1 MKKQSINSKIIILLL
16 MGILFWPFSS
26 SGATTQEIIQKVQK
40 TYENA
45 QDVSSE
51 FSQKIVISSLEKEIE
66 KTGKTIFKKPGKLY
80 VEYDGDDGKLYIS
93 DGKKLWI
100 YEKGDNQVDLYSVSA
115 QMLPE
120 EALAFLGGLGNL
132 SAQFKVSSLNKKELQ
147 RIKATRNLDWLSLI
161 PKNPKSNLEEL
172 ILGFDSSTHLVIEAY
187 LKNETG
193 NLSHYHFK
201 NVQLNQSIPDAKFV
215 FVKPKGVREIRNQ

>member
-1 MKKQSINSKIIILLL
+1 MIYSIFAA
-16 MGILFWPFSS
+16 LFFFLFSFSS
-26 SGATTQEIIQKVQK
+26 YAITTEKIVQNVQK

-80 VEYDGDDGKLYIS
+80 VEYDGEDGKLYVS

-100 YEKGDNQVDLYSVSA
+100 YEKGDNQVDVYSVSA

-132 SAQFKVSSLNKKELQ
+132 SAQFKVSSLNKNELQ
-147 RIKATRNLDWLSLI
+147 KIKATPNLDWLSLI

-172 ILGFDSSTHLVIEAY
+172 ILGFDLSTHLVTEAY

-215 FVKPKGVREIRNQ
+215 FVKPKGVREIKNSNE

>member
-1 MKKQSINSKIIILLL
+1 MIYSIFAA
-16 MGILFWPFSS
+16 LFFFLFSFSS
-26 SGATTQEIIQKVQK
+26 YAITTEKIVQNVQK

-80 VEYDGDDGKLYIS
+80 VEYDGEDGKLYVS

-100 YEKGDNQVDLYSVSA
+100 YEKGDNQVDVYSVSA

-132 SAQFKVSSLNKKELQ
+132 SAQFKVSSLNKNELQ
-147 RIKATRNLDWLSLI
+147 KIKATPNLDWLRLI

-172 ILGFDSSTHLVIEAY
+172 ILGFDPSTHLVTEAY

-201 NVQLNQSIPDAKFV
+201 NVQLNQSIPDTKFV
-215 FVKPKGVREIRNQ
+215 FVKPKGVREIKNE